1 MSFIFVIEK
10 EKKMNKVLLETPK
23 GIAEFEKLYV
33 SELGFLMLKV
43 YFQNGTYMTYNLG
56 KHNPTDN
63 LFTKE
68 LFKDEIKEYQDIS

>member
-1 MSFIFVIEK
+1 
-10 EKKMNKVLLETPK
+10 MNKVLLETPK
-23 GIAEFEKLYV
+23 GSAEFEKLYV

-68 LFKDEIKEYQDIS
+68 LFKDELVGSPRDQT